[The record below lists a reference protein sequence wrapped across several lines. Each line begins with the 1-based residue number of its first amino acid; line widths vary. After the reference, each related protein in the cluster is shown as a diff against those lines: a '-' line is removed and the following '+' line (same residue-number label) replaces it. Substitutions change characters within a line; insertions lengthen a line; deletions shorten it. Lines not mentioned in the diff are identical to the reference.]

1 MKLLD
6 KEISQPYINEAQQ
19 LHIEMPQ
26 HHSI

>member
-6 KEISQPYINEAQQ
+6 KEISQPYINEAEQ
-19 LHIEMPQ
+19 LYIEMPQ